1 MQTQDPRVDRYRGAV
16 YQAEDT
22 IASVMRRPYRAVRL
36 GSRVVTLSAEVRL
49 GSLAG
54 VQAYVDAVLDEPET
68 SARYRGLGPVVVQSR
83 RGFRKATYSA
93 GTINIPAADP
103 RGQWA
108 LSRAVVL
115 HEVAHHLAGVAG
127 HGREFRAALVHLYD
141 RRLGAGARAL
151 LAHLFAPLEQLPE
164 PVDPATE
171 DDQVRRVSALL
182 AKAESTSS
190 SEEAEAYLAK
200 AGLVA
205 QRHSVDMA
213 LAALERRAAQP
224 DSPTHRMLTI
234 GEPRRALN
242 KRLVSLMLVIG
253 HAWGVRVDIGP
264 GSTYVLVYG
273 MPADLDRVES
283 VFTTASSV
291 MQAKAH
297 DHVRAGRWRGTT
309 YLPNDGSPPRPVT
322 AALAR
327 SAFCLGF
334 VSRLGSNLAEAAA
347 AARRGEAGTGS
358 PEADPAIRG
367 RRVDVAL
374 RAREVAVTDYH
385 RTASNAKGTWRGS
398 ASSAGSAIHSRRAGE
413 RAADE
418 YGQHSVSGGRREIGA

>member
-22 IASVMRRPYRAVRL
+22 IASVMRRPHRAVRIGRHVL
-36 GSRVVTLSAEVRL
+36 TLPAEVRF

-54 VQAYVDAVLDEPET
+54 VQGYVDQVLMVPET
-68 SARYRGLGPVVVQSR
+68 VAQYAAPAPVRVQSR

-103 RGQWA
+103 RGRWA

-115 HEVAHHLAGVAG
+115 HEVAHHLAAVPG
-127 HGREFRAALVHLYD
+127 HGREFRAALLHLY
-141 RRLGAGARAL
+141 RLHLGADASTL
-151 LAHLFAPLEQLPE
+151 LAHLLAPVEHLPD
-164 PVDPATE
+164 PVDSAVE

-190 SEEAEAYLAK
+190 AQEAEAYLAK

-213 LAALERRAAQP
+213 LAALDRHAAP

-242 KRLVSLMLVIG
+242 KRLVSLLIAIA

-273 MPADLDRVES
+273 MSADLDRVES
-283 VFTTASSV
+283 VFATASSV
-291 MQAKAH
+291 MQTKAH
-297 DHVRAGRWRGTT
+297 DHIESGRWRGTS
-309 YLPNDGSPPRPVT
+309 YRPIDGSPARPVT

-327 SAFCLGF
+327 NAFCIGF
-334 VSRLGSNLAEAAA
+334 VSRLGHNLTHAAA
-347 AARRGEAGTGS
+347 AARRGDPATGV
-358 PEADPAIRG
+358 PRADPTG
-367 RRVDVAL
+367 RTNRVDVAL
-374 RAREVAVTDYH
+374 RARELAVSDYH
-385 RTASNAKGTWRGS
+385 RAASNAKGTWRGS
-398 ASSAGSAIHSRRAGE
+398 ASSAGSATHSRRAGE

-418 YGQHSVSGGRREIGA
+418 YGRSSVAGARKSLGR

>member
-22 IASVMRRPYRAVRL
+22 IASVMRRPHRAVRI
-36 GSRVVTLSAEVRL
+36 GRRVVTLPPEVRF

-54 VQAYVDAVLDEPET
+54 VQSYVDAVLAEPATLAEYPD
-68 SARYRGLGPVVVQSR
+68 RGPVLVASR

-93 GTINIPAADP
+93 GTINIPSIDP
-103 RGQWA
+103 RGRWA

-115 HEVAHHLAGVAG
+115 HEVAHHLAGVPG

-141 RRLGAGARAL
+141 LHLGPDSAAMLG
-151 LAHLFAPLEQLPE
+151 HLFAPLERLPE
-164 PVDPATE
+164 PVDAAAD

-190 SEEAEAYLAK
+190 SDEAEAYLAK

-213 LAALERRAAQP
+213 LAALDRSAQP
-224 DSPTHRMLTI
+224 DTPTHRMLSI

-242 KRLVSLMLVIG
+242 KRLASLAIAIAR
-253 HAWGVRVDIGP
+253 AWGVRVDIGP

-273 MPADLDRVES
+273 LPGDLDRVES
-283 VFTTASSV
+283 VFATASSV

-297 DHVRAGRWRGTT
+297 DHVQSGRWRGTT
-309 YLPNDGSPPRPVT
+309 YRPIDGSPERPVT

-327 SAFCLGF
+327 NAFCVGF
-334 VSRLGSNLAEAAA
+334 VSRLGRNLAQAAA
-347 AARRGEAGTGS
+347 AARRGDAGAGV
-358 PEADPAIRG
+358 PAADHQG
-367 RRVDVAL
+367 RAQRVDVAL
-374 RAREVAVTDYH
+374 RAREVAITDYYRATSH
-385 RTASNAKGTWRGS
+385 AKGTWRGS
-398 ASSAGSAIHSRRAGE
+398 ASSAGSATHSRQAGE

-418 YGQHSVSGGRREIGA
+418 YGRSPVAGGRRALGR